1 MKTTVSIEWDEPS
14 GVEYQ
19 AWLCADNISIA
30 LHAYCKNTKFKV
42 REVVPIDWD
51 KVWEKY
57 WEKFEGQ
64 NHKIGDDYI
73 QQLVEKQLRGEE

>member
-1 MKTTVSIEWDEPS
+1 MSKPRDFWIGFSITGNVERLFYMEPDS
-14 GVEYQ
+14 ESLEQYKIFEP
-19 AWLCADNISIA
+19 LI
-30 LHAYCKNTKFKV
+30 HV

-73 QQLVEKQLRGEE
+73 QQLVEMQLKG